1 MQSGCCE
8 YQIGLLA
15 SYNASTRGVSWSFT
29 TKEPSFSSAMWALSL
44 PSSPSM
50 RGLSAFSFS
59 SLNQQ
64 DRLRR

>member
-8 YQIGLLA
+8 YQIGLLVG
-15 SYNASTRGVSWSFT
+15 YNASTRGVSWSST
-29 TKEPSFSSAMWALSL
+29 TKEPSFSSAMRALGL
-44 PSSPSM
+44 PGSSSM